1 MKHASFFFALALTA
15 YVPACASSPPPAAAP
30 ATSAATS
37 TKESPA
43 APAAKSL
50 YSFEAKDID
59 GQVVH
64 LDRYKGK
71 VALVVNVA
79 SECGYTPQYPG
90 LQALYERHVAEGF
103 VVLGFPSNQFGH
115 QEPGTEAEIKTF
127 CTTRYAVTFPLFAK
141 IDVNGPAAHP
151 LYVWLRAEQP
161 GHLDKDTAA
170 AIGAAKLYAH
180 LAKSTPEVLGTDAI
194 KWNFTKF
201 LVDRQGHVVKRF
213 ESPQTPESIEP
224 EVVALLKP

>member
-1 MKHASFFFALALTA
+1 MKRSFFLAAVVT
-15 YVPACASSPPPAAAP
+15 VSACGSSPPLPAAP
-30 ATSAATS
+30 PTSAATA

-50 YSFEAKDID
+50 YSFDAKDID
-59 GQVVH
+59 GKLVH

-79 SECGYTPQYPG
+79 SQCGYTPQYPG
-90 LQALYERHVAEGF
+90 LQALYERHAAGGF
-103 VVLGFPSNQFGH
+103 VVLGFPSDQFGH
-115 QEPGTEAEIKTF
+115 QEPGTEEEIKTF
-127 CTTRYAVTFPLFAK
+127 CMTRYAVSFPLFAK

-161 GHLDKDTAA
+161 GHLDKESAA
-170 AIGAAKLYAH
+170 AIGAEKLYAH

-224 EVVALLKP
+224 EVAALLSAAR